1 MRLANR
7 RLTEVSVVTKVK
19 REWLPRQKSIRDH
32 TRPRNQPNI
41 DEHCH
46 SSTTRRFSQTLR
58 VQSTSLLPLIR
69 HDLQD
74 IEFTI
79 DAGSGIERLFIK
91 QILKIKG
98 LL

>member
-1 MRLANR
+1 MRSLTPNCAIANPKLCDRFEHQHMRLANR

-74 IEFTI
+74 IE
-79 DAGSGIERLFIK
+79 
-91 QILKIKG
+91 
-98 LL
+98 